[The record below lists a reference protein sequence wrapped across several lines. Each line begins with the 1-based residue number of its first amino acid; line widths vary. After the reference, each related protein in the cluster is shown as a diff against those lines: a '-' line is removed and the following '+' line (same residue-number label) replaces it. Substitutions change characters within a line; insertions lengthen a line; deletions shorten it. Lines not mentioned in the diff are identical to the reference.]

1 VEGEFFFQFSV
12 GGLIKLFCSGKAWSF
27 PPVQL
32 PTKTTPVTGM
42 SFVAIQD
49 SQKQLATVKD
59 TRSFRE
65 IQEEEQSLQVE
76 ADFLKWWT
84 AEEERVRLE
93 ALALVQFDSNIQDRL
108 NVSASKKAGHSKQ
121 KPKVD
126 GKIEQVAGPSTSQSN
141 HKADEQN
148 DNPKAPHK
156 RRRAQKTT
164 QKQFY
169 DAKR

>member
-1 VEGEFFFQFSV
+1 VEGDFFFFFNFLLGS
-12 GGLIKLFCSGKAWSF
+12 LIKLFCSGKAWSL
-27 PPVQL
+27 PPVQP

-49 SQKQLATVKD
+49 SQKQLAPVKD

-65 IQEEEQSLQVE
+65 IQEEEHSLQVE
-76 ADFLKWWT
+76 ADFMKWWT

-121 KPKVD
+121 KLKVD
-126 GKIEQVAGPSTSQSN
+126 GIERVAGPSTSQSN
-141 HKADEQN
+141 HKADEHL
-148 DNPKAPHK
+148 KAPHK
-156 RRRAQKTT
+156 RRRAQKAT
-164 QKQFY
+164 QK
-169 DAKR
+169 